1 MIRPEGAERLRAK
14 CTVNGGAGTDTVQM
28 TSPVTLTDA
37 DFTHF
42 QSIEVLG
49 LTGSSSV
56 TLGTKA
62 LADGLSTVIT
72 GGGTLDASLDSGS
85 LTVAATGTN
94 AHTIQTGSGEDIIAA
109 THGGDTIQGGGG

>member
-1 MIRPEGAERLRAK
+1 MIRPEGAEWLRTK

-49 LTGSSSV
+49 LTGVSSV

-62 LADGLSTVIT
+62 LAEGLSTVIYRRRYPRCQPR
-72 GGGTLDASLDSGS
+72 SGS
-85 LTVAATGTN
+85 LTVAATEQT
-94 AHTIQTGSGEDIIAA
+94 HTRSRPAA
-109 THGGDTIQGGGG
+109 ARI